1 MDVLQCVIF
10 SLLFIFFLL
19 PHLLNPQDIAN
30 DELVDPSSLSKLLAW
45 HTITDAELAEVF
57 PHAPHPVSLAA
68 KHLLRWCL
76 KGDPLER
83 PTMEEVTAH
92 PVFQGGALELLPPMP
107 MRYRAFIS
115 HAQVCF
121 SLLAQIT
128 RTLHLQRNYSSSTF
142 FYYFLF

>member
-1 MDVLQCVIF
+1 M
-10 SLLFIFFLL
+10 
-19 PHLLNPQDIAN
+19 
-30 DELVDPSSLSKLLAW
+30 DPSSLSKLLAW

-57 PHAPHPVSLAA
+57 PHAHQPVCLAA

-83 PTMEEVTAH
+83 PTMEEVLAH
-92 PVFQGGALELLPPMP
+92 PFFQGDALLLPMP

-121 SLLAQIT
+121 SLLAQMK
-128 RTLHLQRNYSSSTF
+128 RT
-142 FYYFLF
+142 